1 MTTVYIAYHS
11 FNLSRTAAFLAS
23 DECKSFKDFQRI
35 RARQCSF
42 RQFCQLLANDLTV
55 EVASSLNYNASSSD
69 DEDDERMTN
78 DEASV
83 QEVIVHNKREAF
95 FSKPKLVIKGEVE
108 ELLMFH
114 VLLESKPVVSGV
126 VVWTIHQVFK
136 SIADMA
142 GKQPGYVLP
151 AMSLYAK

>member
-1 MTTVYIAYHS
+1 LTESQRTPGR
-11 FNLSRTAAFLAS
+11 LSSPSQSWL
-23 DECKSFKDFQRI
+23 Q
-35 RARQCSF
+35 
-42 RQFCQLLANDLTV
+42 
-55 EVASSLNYNASSSD
+55 
-69 DEDDERMTN
+69 
-78 DEASV
+78 
-83 QEVIVHNKREAF
+83 
-95 FSKPKLVIKGEVE
+95 KGKVE

-136 SIADMA
+136 STADMA